1 MLYMI
6 CTLQTIRMI
15 IYLPTHQIMRFF
27 QADNLKTLIIISLT
41 ILYDHPEC
49 IYAYFNVFRFLLLNH
64 NILCNFLK
72 RNTFLKPQKNM
83 MQFTT
88 VTPLALLHSEICCLF
103 MNKNKINRY
112 QNLYQKYY
120 TSVVEQAL
128 YYFTDIWI
136 TKTLLTF
143 SLFISCYFF
152 FSLMNVNCQYRPKFW
167 NDWSIFFFKT
177 DSA

>member
-6 CTLQTIRMI
+6 YTLQTIRMI

-128 YYFTDIWI
+128 YYFTV
-136 TKTLLTF
+136 KK
-143 SLFISCYFF
+143 YFF
-152 FSLMNVNCQYRPKFW
+152 HLAKYFKVCL
-167 NDWSIFFFKT
+167 IFGLQKPL
-177 DSA
+177 